1 MKVGSL
7 FTGVGGFDLGLEC
20 ARMDVVWQVEADKW
34 CRQVLRS
41 RWPDVNLY
49 GDVKDVGRSDLD
61 DVDLICG
68 GFPCQDLSVAGN
80 REGLDSKRSGLWFE
94 FLRIADSVAPRW
106 VLIENVP
113 GLLSSNDG
121 EDFAVLLGGL
131 TGFHPEVP
139 DDGWEDGGY
148 CEGPKRRAFW
158 RVLDTQ
164 HFGPPQ
170 RRRRVFIVADSRA
183 RCGPEVLLEPESVPG
198 HPATRREAGEGAAG
212 ESADGFTETGRGWWK
227 RGKARLRGQPGG
239 MPQNVVA
246 ETLRVGSRDQGAGN
260 AYDNTPWTIAFNA
273 TQDPINEE
281 EKNPALSD
289 QGAAVAFKP
298 SHYTRGKD
306 GAPSFVHPPLSAD
319 ADRGDQDPAV
329 FHENIG
335 GDVTGK
341 DHARA
346 LREGAS
352 HSYQFVSGTSPTIR
366 AREGGGGW
374 PDERD
379 PEQIMGPIPRRLTPV
394 ECERLQGF
402 PDDWTAEGVDANGEP
417 TEISDTQRYKQL
429 GNAVSV
435 PVSAWIG
442 ARIIA
447 AEMEAIDEC

>member
-7 FTGVGGFDLGLEC
+7 FSGVGGFDLGLE
-20 ARMDVVWQVEADKW
+20 AAGMDVAWQVENDRF
-34 CRQVLRS
+34 CRQVLRA

-49 GDVKDVGRSDLD
+49 GDVKDVTGRQGGDAGQSGAAVQQLSESSESDRSGRDTGD
-61 DVDLICG
+61 DDGRTELAPVDLICG

-80 REGLDSKRSGLWFE
+80 REGLDGERSGLWHE
-94 FLRIADSVAPRW
+94 FLRIADSLTPRW

-198 HPATRREAGEGAAG
+198 NPAAGRKEGKGTAG
-212 ESADGFTETGRGWWK
+212 ESEDGFTETGRGWWK

-246 ETLRVGSRDQGAGN
+246 
-260 AYDNTPWTIAFNA
+260 FNA
-273 TQDPINEE
+273 TQDPISEE

-289 QGAAVAFKP
+289 QGAAVYPTLRKNYRNNSNPATEARMLVTPTGEK
-298 SHYTRGKD
+298 SHTLTGRGHDASED
-306 GAPSFVHPPLSAD
+306 GTG
-319 ADRGDQDPAV
+319 RG
-329 FHENIG
+329 
-335 GDVTGK
+335 T
-341 DHARA
+341 
-346 LREGAS
+346 
-352 HSYQFVSGTSPTIR
+352 PTIST
-366 AREGGGGW
+366 A
-374 PDERD
+374 
-379 PEQIMGPIPRRLTPV
+379 IPRRLTPR

-402 PDDWTAEGVDANGEP
+402 PDDWTAKGVNADGEP
-417 TEISDTQRYKQL
+417 TEISDTQRYKQM
-429 GNAVSV
+429 GNAVSI
-435 PVSAWIG
+435 PVAAWIG
-442 ARIIA
+442 RRIIKQHHQTP
-447 AEMEAIDEC
+447 